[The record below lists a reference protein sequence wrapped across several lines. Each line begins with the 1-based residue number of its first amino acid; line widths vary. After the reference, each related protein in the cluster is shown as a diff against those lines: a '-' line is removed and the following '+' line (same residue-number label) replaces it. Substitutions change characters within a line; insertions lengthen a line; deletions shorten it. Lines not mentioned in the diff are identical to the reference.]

1 MRRSLLFKQVVPPHQ
16 LWKTGNIHN
25 VYVSEK
31 FFPIASLLCSNLVLS
46 GQTKSPNSEVSL
58 KFRKNFLTPW
68 PLLGLEPTS
77 PQEMRNK
84 WSQGNLSTQSSHFL
98 LLDHTLGI
106 LCPNGPKLISK
117 TCIRPFPDLFFEGQI
132 ALSISVPLAQRSGQ
146 GTTVCR
152 GIDRR
157 GLNMYTRTTMH
168 DEARIGK
175 RWGTALSLRH
185 HVLSEL

>member
-1 MRRSLLFKQVVPPHQ
+1 MFMFLKNSSQ
-16 LWKTGNIHN
+16 
-25 VYVSEK
+25 
-31 FFPIASLLCSNLVLS
+31 IASLLCSNLVLS

-77 PQEMRNK
+77 PHKMRNK

-117 TCIRPFPDLFFEGQI
+117 TCIRPFPDLFFKGQI

-152 GIDRR
+152 GIDNCEENFGWSEKLSSNLRTEEPCFYFNSKKNHN
-157 GLNMYTRTTMH
+157 LNT
-168 DEARIGK
+168 
-175 RWGTALSLRH
+175 
-185 HVLSEL
+185 